1 MAMLSVNG
9 AAIPA
14 PSAMKAAIFDISSGV
29 NRNAKGN
36 AVVDRRAVKRRLE
49 LAWAHLE
56 GDALARLLQAMDGF
70 FTVSY
75 PDPESGAGNVLLLQR
90 TIGGNAAHGRRTADL
105 DRRENDLDGE
115 VKAWR
120 NGRN

>member
-1 MAMLSVNG
+1 MAMLRVNG
-9 AAIPA
+9 AAILA

-56 GDALARLLQAMDGF
+56 GEALAQLLQAMDGF

-75 PDPESGAGNVLLLQR
+75 PDPESGAAREMCCYCSERSVEMLR
-90 TIGGNAAHGRRTADL
+90 MDADRPIWIG
-105 DRRENDLDGE
+105 
-115 VKAWR
+115 VKMTWTER
-120 NGRN
+120 